1 MPLGSNVLRVK
12 LLMAGNATSEINIF
26 YEVGSYTIQNDCLL
40 LMLHTKLHS
49 LLSDYFENISYL
61 DNGIV
66 FGSSDG
72 NVLGL
77 NLSISSQEGKIS
89 YSEVLE
95 KIEIFINEVSK
106 KAIEGLTD
114 EDFENAKQ
122 EKIKE
127 LISKYAD
134 VSHEVDRNWTE
145 IRKRDA
151 MFNRKEVMVETL
163 KTLTKLELQEFFKSI
178 TQPGKMR
185 KLSVQVIG
193 NKEGEE
199 VNEDYAFEFITE
211 KLSDDE
217 NLITNIE
224 EFQRTLLLH

>member
-1 MPLGSNVLRVK
+1 MPLGSNVLRLK
-12 LLMAGNATSEINIF
+12 SLMADNDSSDIRHF
-26 YEVGSYTIQNDCLL
+26 YEVGSYTIRNDCLL
-40 LMLHTKLHS
+40 MMLHTKLDS
-49 LLSDYFENISYL
+49 LSNNFANISYL
-61 DNGIV
+61 DDPIV
-66 FGSSDG
+66 SYTDYG

-95 KIEIFINEVSK
+95 KIEIFMNEVSK
-106 KAIEGLTD
+106 KAIEGFTD

-122 EKIKE
+122 VKIKE
-127 LISKYAD
+127 LISKDAD
-134 VSHEVDRNWTE
+134 LSHEVDRNWTE
-145 IRKRDA
+145 IRKFDA

-163 KTLTKLELQEFFKSI
+163 KTLTKFELQEFFKSI

-224 EFQRTLLLH
+224 EFQRALLLH